1 MVLLYLGQVAPGRK
15 KDPESRR
22 YTDQSQVAVEA
33 QKAKQLRG
41 FPESH
46 DSVCLQALLQQEGK

>member
-33 QKAKQLRG
+33 QKAK
-41 FPESH
+41 
-46 DSVCLQALLQQEGK
+46 